1 MILYVVKSKG
11 VITTGLREN
20 IIQTSLSLFEQKGF
34 HGVSINEIVE
44 VAGTS
49 KGGFYHH
56 FSSKDELLFVIHDIF
71 ITYVLK
77 KAKSAEQLY
86 KTPSKRLQAII
97 KEFVKVFDLYK
108 AHLSVFYQEAIYLR
122 PEYEKIIKEKR
133 DEFKQIII
141 NVIQDGKDYGEF
153 REEIQVDITAMA
165 ILGMVNWIYKW
176 YRKSG
181 KNSIEEIG
189 DIFIDLILHAV
200 LKTEFL
206 DTDRYQASLIKNPFF
221 IDF

>member
-1 MILYVVKSKG
+1 
-11 VITTGLREN
+11 
-20 IIQTSLSLFEQKGF
+20 
-34 HGVSINEIVE
+34 
-44 VAGTS
+44 
-49 KGGFYHH
+49 
-56 FSSKDELLFVIHDIF
+56 
-71 ITYVLK
+71 
-77 KAKSAEQLY
+77 
-86 KTPSKRLQAII
+86 
-97 KEFVKVFDLYK
+97 
-108 AHLSVFYQEAIYLR
+108 
-122 PEYEKIIKEKR
+122 
-133 DEFKQIII
+133 
-141 NVIQDGKDYGEF
+141 
-153 REEIQVDITAMA
+153 MA